1 MKTSKQLAKHF
12 KEVYFGGNWTAV
24 NLKDTLKDV
33 TFEEAIRQI
42 NSLNTIETLVHH
54 LHYYV
59 TLDLRV
65 LEGGPLAGS
74 DKESFIHDSVTS
86 QKEWEE
92 FLEIRFTEAE
102 KFVNAIETLSEEV
115 LWEDFVAK
123 KHGNY
128 YRNLAGIIEHTHYH
142 LGQIVLLKKLIR
154 NGN

>member
-1 MKTSKQLAKHF
+1 MKTPKQLAKHLR
-12 KEVYFGGNWTAV
+12 EVYFGGNWTAV
-24 NLKDTLKDV
+24 NIKDTLADV
-33 TFEEAIRQI
+33 TFKEATTQI
-42 NSLNTIETLVHH
+42 DSTNTIETLVYH

-65 LEGGPLAGS
+65 LEGGPLVGS

-86 QKEWEE
+86 QKEWED
-92 FLEIRFTEAE
+92 FLEVRYIEAK
-102 KFVNAIETLSEEV
+102 KFVKSIESLSEET
-115 LWEDFVAK
+115 LWKDFVAE